1 MNFTFVETGFIYN
14 YPSYKPRHRH
24 RMYSCRASHQV
35 LALHLELSNTNSD
48 LMRPAGTPKTC
59 SVQIILQVQNLSSSG
74 IKQAG
79 TELMTVTDSEA
90 LNNHKIGFYE
100 LLIQANGLPTFML
113 YPSGT
118 AAPQPSW

>member
-1 MNFTFVETGFIYN
+1 MPGFSPGFSIA
-14 YPSYKPRHRH
+14 PRAIKH
-24 RMYSCRASHQV
+24 
-35 LALHLELSNTNSD
+35 ELGFD
-48 LMRPAGTPKTC
+48 EAAGTLKTC